1 MLAHREE
8 LLAQAQRQILRVAP
22 HLRVSIEKG
31 VRWSNHLDDDVIVA
45 SVLTLGRKAP
55 GNCLERLERF
65 DPRDFKAIIIDEAHH
80 SVADTYR
87 RIMAHFGLLNC
98 STEVDR
104 ERASPVSDA
113 ETDLDERFA
122 VKTDPSGEGLR
133 RKAENVT
140 RSDLL
145 LWGCSATFSRND
157 ELALGDIFEKV
168 VYHRDIKA
176 MMDEGWLCPAQVYQ
190 VSTAIDL
197 QGVRKVGGD
206 WDQGALS
213 LAINT
218 PTRNS
223 LVAATWLEVAKRR
236 HQRQATIVFALNIDH
251 AQSLLDAFV
260 EVCGVTPALITGATG
275 AKERESILRRF
286 SEGTLPV
293 LINCAVLTEGTD
305 LPITDCV
312 IMTRPT
318 CNANLYVQMA
328 GRGLRK
334 HSEKEYCLII
344 DFIDKMRP
352 TERSLITF
360 PCLLAAREPKGEK
373 REDNGIQRARR
384 SYEDLDADKVKLEIV
399 KESPTQRIVL
409 PRTGIAWIPI
419 DERHFAV
426 ASRVATY
433 VLEIDSSN
441 NGHGRI
447 LVLEQTTSAH
457 GRRVFEVLDRG
468 PFLPIHEVL
477 RTFKEHLRNA
487 ETELGQCSSQ
497 AYWRRVRPI
506 SEAQSRFLFRILAQI
521 PGIEKAH
528 TSQLYTWSVG
538 RAADLITKYYLRSR
552 YLGKPLASFDDFIF
566 GVKTY

>member
-1 MLAHREE
+1 M
-8 LLAQAQRQILRVAP
+8 AP

-31 VRWSNHLDDDVIVA
+31 ARWSNYVDDDVIIA
-45 SVLTLGRKAP
+45 SVPTLGRKAS
-55 GNCLERLERF
+55 GSCLGRLGRF

-80 SVADTYR
+80 SVADTYK
-87 RIMAHFGLLNC
+87 RIMAHFGLSTG

-104 ERASPVSDA
+104 EHGSLVSG
-113 ETDLDERFA
+113 TD
-122 VKTDPSGEGLR
+122 KDPEEGLGT
-133 RKAENVT
+133 KTEAEIPRECLQGKVENT
-140 RSDLL
+140 HNSGLL

-157 ELALGDIFEKV
+157 ELALGDVFEKV
-168 VYHRDIKA
+168 VYHRDIRA
-176 MMDEGWLCPAQVYQ
+176 MMDEGWLCTAQVYQ
-190 VSTAIDL
+190 VSTTVDL
-197 QGVRKVGGD
+197 QSVRKVGGD

-223 LVAATWLEVAKRR
+223 LVAATWLEVARRR
-236 HQRQATIVFALNIDH
+236 HQRQATIVFALNVEH
-251 AQSLLDAFV
+251 AQNLLNAFV
-260 EVCGVTPALITGATG
+260 EVCGITPALVTSATDTR
-275 AKERESILRRF
+275 ERESILQRF

-305 LPITDCV
+305 LPITDCI

-334 HSEKEYCLII
+334 HSNKEYCLII

-352 TERSLITF
+352 TERSLMTF
-360 PCLLAAREPKGEK
+360 PCLLAARELKEEAK
-373 REDNGIQRARR
+373 EDDGSSRVRRA
-384 SYEDLDADKVKLEIV
+384 YTDLDADKIGLEIV
-399 KESPTQRIVL
+399 KQSPTHQIVL
-409 PRTGIAWIPI
+409 PRTGIAWIHI

-433 VLEIDSSN
+433 VLELDPN
-441 NGHGRI
+441 DTGHGRI

-457 GRRVFEVLDRG
+457 GRRIFEVLDKG
-468 PFLPIHEVL
+468 PLLPVHEAL
-477 RTFKEHLRNA
+477 RTFKGHLRDL
-487 ETELGQCSSQ
+487 EVELAHCSSQ

-506 SEAQSRFLFRILAQI
+506 SQAQSKFLFRIMTQI
-521 PGIEKAH
+521 PGIEGAQ

-538 RAADLITKYYLRSR
+538 RAADLITKYYLRTR
-552 YLGKPLASFDDFIF
+552 YLGKPLASFADFIL